1 MSTAQTSTRHA
12 VVKTETPSTR
22 VVTTAGGGNH
32 YAVTQTAI
40 ATATAVT
47 TTTGSTVLGNTF
59 ACYSSPPSG
68 TPTDFSCS
76 GYSSCSYGG
85 TTSAAACP
93 SGARFLVQ
101 GNAITNQ
108 VVSNNTYAVPPTNQQ
123 RMTDA
128 MGAQQTDVGSPTKQI
143 FPPIPSTCSTP
154 SDADQ
159 TALLMSMARRRRH
172 FRPTTRANHQ
182 RPEADHVRVRR

>member
-1 MSTAQTSTRHA
+1 M
-12 VVKTETPSTR
+12 VKTETPSTR

-123 RMTDA
+123 RMTDEWA
-128 MGAQQTDVGSPTKQI
+128 RNRLTSV
-143 FPPIPSTCSTP
+143 
-154 SDADQ
+154 
-159 TALLMSMARRRRH
+159 RRRSKRFH
-172 FRPTTRANHQ
+172 LYHRCVQRQVTPTRPRC
-182 RPEADHVRVRR
+182 